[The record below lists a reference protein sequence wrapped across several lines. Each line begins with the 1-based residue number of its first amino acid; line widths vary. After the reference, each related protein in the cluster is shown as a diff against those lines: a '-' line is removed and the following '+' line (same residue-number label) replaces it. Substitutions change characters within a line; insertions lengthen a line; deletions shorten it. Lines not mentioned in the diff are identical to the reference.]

1 MAICSMEMKSRFLS
15 NGVRA
20 LLLLPPDEARPHRLL
35 TLLHGAGETPETTLN
50 AFDLPSAAGRLQLA
64 ILLPALGN
72 SFYLDWGEGFCARS
86 ALLRELLPV
95 AQERS
100 GVSAARE
107 ANAIGGISMG
117 GFGALSLALGEPEL
131 FAAAF
136 SLSGALDLKKA
147 AQLFRIC
154 QLPPPG
160 DLRQAASRPEAQ
172 WDTLLAGDTRKPA
185 LYLAWGDRDWFLQ
198 ANRTFARQAAECGLP
213 VKAEETPGL
222 HDWSYWSTSLGPALD
237 WAADVI

>member
-35 TLLHGAGETPETTLN
+35 TLLHGAEETPETMLS
-50 AFDLPSAAGRLQLA
+50 AFDFLSVAEGLRLA

-72 SFYLDWGEGFCARS
+72 SFCLDWGEGLCARS
-86 ALLRELLPV
+86 ALLKELLPV

-107 ANAIGGISMG
+107 VNAVGGISMG
-117 GFGALSLALGEPEL
+117 GFGALSLALSEPER

-172 WDTLLAGDTRKPA
+172 WDMLLARNTVKPA
-185 LYLAWGDRDWFLQ
+185 LYLAWGDRDWFVD
-198 ANRTFARQAAECGLP
+198 ANCAFARQASECGLS
-213 VKAEETPGL
+213 VKTEETSGL
-222 HDWSYWSTSLGPALD
+222 HDWTYWGRSLAPALA
-237 WAADVI
+237 WVSEMI